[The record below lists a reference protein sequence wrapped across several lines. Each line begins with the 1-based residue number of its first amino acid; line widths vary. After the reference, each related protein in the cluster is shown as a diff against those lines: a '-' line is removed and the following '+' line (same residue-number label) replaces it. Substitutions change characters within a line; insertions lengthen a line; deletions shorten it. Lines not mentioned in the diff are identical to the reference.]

1 MCVHTIETDRQT
13 DREGER
19 EREREREQFFLPLSL
34 DIDSLL
40 PREIIEVH
48 DVYGNV
54 CVCVCARA
62 RRACVYVCGGI
73 YMYGVCIHG
82 ICMVSYT

>member
-1 MCVHTIETDRQT
+1 LCVHTIETDRQT

-40 PREIIEVH
+40 PREIIDRILVQ
-48 DVYGNV
+48 
-54 CVCVCARA
+54 CQKRPSK
-62 RRACVYVCGGI
+62 
-73 YMYGVCIHG
+73 
-82 ICMVSYT
+82 VSKET